1 MSALNDLYVDG
12 EIAGWIGYY
21 EGRIC
26 TFMFD
31 KESVDIFL
39 ENTKPCGQV
48 RPVFTTP
55 KIPKRECVDFCRL
68 HEVNQELL
76 KTMRQLA
83 CLGNGDKYGNSDG
96 NIIARAAIAKA
107 EVTK

>member
-1 MSALNDLYVDG
+1 MSALNDLYFDG

-55 KIPKRECVDFCRL
+55 KIPKRECVDFRRL
-68 HEVNQELL
+68 HEVNAELL
-76 KTMRQLA
+76 FLLKRYRSQIP
-83 CLGNGDKYGNSDG
+83 LGHQPHM
-96 NIIARAAIAKA
+96 IAAEVDAAIAKA
-107 EVTK
+107 EESK